1 MTEIERENRILCEK
15 MRSIYLT
22 FNPLLDESI
31 LHLYNLQA
39 NNYINKTKGRYL
51 QGKDKSKLINSMK
64 TIKNC
69 SKDCAVNIHNIM
81 YWLGIN
87 RDLSRKNKSKSFA
100 YTLIYLVSKRKESN
114 MKAGILWK
122 MTC

>member
-51 QGKDKSKLINSMK
+51 QGKDKSKLINFM
-64 TIKNC
+64 
-69 SKDCAVNIHNIM
+69 
-81 YWLGIN
+81 
-87 RDLSRKNKSKSFA
+87 
-100 YTLIYLVSKRKESN
+100 
-114 MKAGILWK
+114 
-122 MTC
+122 